1 VLGRVSG
8 ALHLAASAILVVL
21 LGWTVVHIVGRA
33 AFGAPVRGT
42 VELTEIAVVAL
53 VYLGLARAERDDAH
67 ITVDLLF
74 VKLGYRAQLI
84 MRVVAGLIGAGVVA
98 VLTWRLYLFS
108 GQLDSGGYTTG
119 ILRIPL
125 GPVALVGVV
134 GATVFGLAILS
145 NVAVSIR
152 ALIRER

>member
-1 VLGRVSG
+1 VFLKHKGAHAPRSGADEEADGVLGQEVAQPVG
-8 ALHLAASAILVVL
+8 
-21 LGWTVVHIVGRA
+21 LGDRL
-33 AFGAPVRGT
+33 RS
-42 VELTEIAVVAL
+42 
-53 VYLGLARAERDDAH
+53 ARAERDDAH

-145 NVAVSIR
+145 NVVVSIR